1 MDVAWVQSINNAID
15 SLALMFH
22 SVEVLLNS
30 GLWIVV
36 FNCFERKLL
45 KIVNQ
50 MSHVD
55 LQNRRP
61 FDRFKFQMYKSSR
74 LIVLLD
80 LVN

>member
-50 MSHVD
+50 HGSFD
-55 LQNRRP
+55 LQNRP